1 MLWEYEGILFSL
13 CWNFFFSFFNFS
25 GRNMRAEQRNVAQRE
40 REREWEREKGMSLSK
55 CYKRRRRV
63 QRPLQIF
70 CLVFIYIAPGCFAPA
85 TFCFFLC
92 FFFYFFFLLKK
103 YYSFY
108 YLWCEIYG
116 VKLMV
121 PAYFWHQL
129 KGHFRGVS
137 EAYPIKIAN

>member
-1 MLWEYEGILFSL
+1 
-13 CWNFFFSFFNFS
+13 
-25 GRNMRAEQRNVAQRE
+25 MRAEQRNVAQRE
-40 REREWEREKGMSLSK
+40 RERERVRARERDVVVEVLQKETKSATAASDLLFSFYLHSAGLFRSCNFLFL
-55 CYKRRRRV
+55 
-63 QRPLQIF
+63 PL
-70 CLVFIYIAPGCFAPA
+70 
-85 TFCFFLC
+85 

-137 EAYPIKIAN
+137 EAYPIKIAS